1 MMDTT
6 TKMPIDQALFPVDHY
21 AGPLIR
27 PLWLVVFG
35 VLLVALGA
43 FAFISIVTA
52 TIVSVY
58 FVAISMVMAGV
69 AEITLGLQSK
79 SPRRA
84 MTWVLLGTLY
94 VGAGLFAFF
103 NPLLAAGG
111 LTLFLGASLVGAGI
125 MRFLLAFQMRSNNQW
140 WWAALSAAVTAL
152 LGIMVLA
159 QWPASSLYIL
169 GVFLSVDLI
178 FAGLCWTTI
187 GTAAMSLNQMSAMS
201 KP

>member
-1 MMDTT
+1 METIR
-6 TKMPIDQALFPVDHY
+6 KMPLDQALFPGDLNI
-21 AGPLIR
+21 APPIR

-43 FAFISIVTA
+43 LAFVSVVTA

-69 AEITLGLQSK
+69 ADITLGLQSK
-79 SPRRA
+79 SPRRT
-84 MTWVLLGTLY
+84 MTWVLLGILY
-94 VGAGLFAFF
+94 VGAGMLAFF
-103 NPLLAAGG
+103 NPLLTAGV
-111 LTLFLGASLVGAGI
+111 LTLFLGASLIGAGI
-125 MRFLLAFQMRSNNQW
+125 VRLVLSFQMRSNSQW
-140 WWAALSAAVTAL
+140 WWVALSAAVTAL

-169 GVFLSVDLI
+169 GLFLSVDLI
-178 FAGLCWTTI
+178 FAGLCWTII
-187 GTAAMSLNQMSAMS
+187 GTAAMSLSQPIALS

>member
-1 MMDTT
+1 MDNATT
-6 TKMPIDQALFPVDHY
+6 IPTGRVIFPDKPIPALPIK
-21 AGPLIR
+21 PI
-27 PLWLVVFG
+27 WLAILG
-35 VLLVALGA
+35 ILLVALGA
-43 FAFISIVTA
+43 LAFVSVVTA

-79 SPRRA
+79 SSRRTA
-84 MTWVLLGTLY
+84 TWVLLGILY

-103 NPLLAAGG
+103 NPLLAAGV
-111 LTLFLGASLVGAGI
+111 LTLFLGVSLVCAGI
-125 MRFLLAFQMRSNNQW
+125 VRLLLAFQMRSNSQW
-140 WWAALSAAVTAL
+140 WWMAVSAAVTAF
-152 LGIMVLA
+152 LGILVLA

-178 FAGLCWTTI
+178 FAGLCWTMI
-187 GTAAMSLNQMSAMS
+187 GTTAMSLSQATVMS